1 MQRTTVNNTTTE
13 VVVGTDRRV
22 NKPRSP
28 KMRSVQAAP
37 RVVVGRRTGT
47 RTGSPK
53 HFALWM
59 ADLAAKSALQ
69 RMKLDRLAEATDGD
83 TAAGLAILR
92 VNGVKNVW
100 DLSMIQ
106 PGLPSALDALSPQQ
120 VIAVADYLKKNRV
133 NAVWAQ

>member
-1 MQRTTVNNTTTE
+1 MQRNTDETTRD

-22 NKPRSP
+22 NNPRSP
-28 KMRSVQAAP
+28 KTRTVQAAP
-37 RVVVGRRTGT
+37 RIVVGRRTGT

-53 HFALWM
+53 HFDLWM

-69 RMKLDRLAEATDGD
+69 RLKLDRLAESTEGD

-100 DLSMIQ
+100 DLSRLGADNRR
-106 PGLPSALDALSPQQ
+106 GLVEKLTPNQIEAVTAYLSR
-120 VIAVADYLKKNRV
+120 NRV
-133 NAVWAQ
+133 IVDWSL